1 MKYVLWLA
9 GILVGL
15 ASIFGIVQTAA
26 SERVEVIQLYTT
38 NQAGEEKI
46 TRLWIVDHEGFQYL
60 RGEQDSGWFTRIH
73 DNGEFQLK
81 RNRTTMSYNFEIRP
95 DKIGLINQLMQQKYT
110 WGDTFF
116 ETMMGS
122 REQSKAIELHP
133 VTPQ

>member
-1 MKYVLWLA
+1 MKYVLWLV

-15 ASIFGIVQTAA
+15 VAIFGIVQTTA

-60 RGEQDSGWFTRIH
+60 RGEVGSGWFTRIH
-73 DNGEFQLK
+73 DNGEFLLTRK
-81 RNRTTMSYNFEIRP
+81 ETTASYNFEIKR

-116 ETMMGS
+116 ETILGS
-122 REQSKAIELHP
+122 RDQSKAIELHP